1 MFKNKIS
8 KYYMGN
14 SIIHKLN
21 PLFKIILLILILIMT
36 MLSNSV
42 KDILLV
48 SSYLILLI
56 ILSKINIKIY
66 LINILNIKVLL
77 IFLLLISFIFNS
89 SILYTVITIYK
100 IIAIIIASLIL
111 TLTTPPT
118 EITYGLEKIL
128 YPFNKLLKTK
138 EIAISLMLAL
148 RFIPSITNQSERI
161 IKAISV
167 RGVDFN
173 KNIIEKVKNISILL
187 VPIFTLSIKKAD
199 YISDIMNIRLY
210 NYSENRTNYRMNEWQ
225 IKDTIVLII
234 SILLIVLIILERK

>member
-138 EIAISLMLAL
+138 EIAI
-148 RFIPSITNQSERI
+148 IPSITNQSERI

>member
-1 MFKNKIS
+1 
-8 KYYMGN
+8 MG
-14 SIIHKLN
+14 IKAAKPERLAFLKTFIN
-21 PLFKIILLILILIMT
+21 PT
-36 MLSNSV
+36 R
-42 KDILLV
+42 
-48 SSYLILLI
+48 
-56 ILSKINIKIY
+56 
-66 LINILNIKVLL
+66 
-77 IFLLLISFIFNS
+77 
-89 SILYTVITIYK
+89 K